1 MMENLDVAVEG
12 IEAGARIPAEYAFGV
27 PGDEELFTFGPNTSP
42 AISWNA
48 GPAGTKSYA
57 VIMHDAS
64 VPTVFDDANQ
74 EGKTIPADLPRMD
87 FYHWILV
94 DIPVDRTGIPKGA
107 ESDAVVPKG
116 KPVGPV
122 EYGVRGAND
131 FGMFMAANPDMAGDY
146 GGYDGPAP
154 PWNDEIVHEYH
165 FTVYALDIESL
176 GLSGAFSGKDA
187 LAAMDG
193 HILASG
199 SVKGLYTLTP
209 SLM

>member
-1 MMENLDVAVEG
+1 METLTVTVDG
-12 IEAGARIPAEYAFGV
+12 IADGARIPAENAFGV
-27 PGDEELFTFGPNTSP
+27 PGDGELFTFGPNISP
-42 AISWNA
+42 AISWSA

-64 VPTVFDDANQ
+64 VPTVFDNANQ
-74 EGKTIPADLPRMD
+74 EGKTIAADLARMD
-87 FYHWILV
+87 FYHWILIDV
-94 DIPVDRTGIPKGA
+94 PPGTTRISKGE
-107 ESDAVVPKG
+107 ESNAVVPKG

-122 EYGVRGAND
+122 AYGVRGAND

-165 FTVYALDIESL
+165 FTVYALDVASL
-176 GLSGAFSGKDA
+176 GLSGAFGGKDA

-193 HILASG
+193 HVLAKG
-199 SVKGLYTLTP
+199 GVKGLYTLTP